1 MQMYRTV
8 KVKMSE
14 YFRFKLNQYMTVMIS
29 NITRLIHKKGNKC
42 EAGKLP
48 CAFLYAFE
56 CVRLCTPHL
65 IPIMRF

>member
-8 KVKMSE
+8 KVEMPE

-29 NITRLIHKKGNKC
+29 NIARLIHNRGNKC

-48 CAFLYAFE
+48 CAFPYAGE
-56 CVRLCTPHL
+56 CVRLCTPRL